1 MTRRTSNAV
10 DRLFVACWVYVGLV
24 QLWFVTVVLGRS
36 CLWVQGCPSWV
47 GSLESR
53 IDPTEPVMVV
63 ALVPIS
69 AVAGVCIANSPRGA
83 RRWMPLLVSAPI
95 FAAEVLLFPFALA
108 PIQTSAAS
116 VVEIALSPVVAEI
129 ESHIAQKGRPP
140 LRVKTEPGPVGVL
153 ACQTIKYEFPAMPTS
168 SGRTAEWRLRVRCQD
183 WSRRSE
189 YVYPSTG
196 EYVGLP
202 RALLPKSMEHVPAR
216 VIPMD

>member
-1 MTRRTSNAV
+1 MLGLCRSGPAV
-10 DRLFVACWVYVGLV
+10 VRDRSSWPLMPMGPGMPIVGWQSRVPDRPHRACH
-24 QLWFVTVVLGRS
+24 
-36 CLWVQGCPSWV
+36 GCCARPD
-47 GSLESR
+47 L
-53 IDPTEPVMVV
+53 
-63 ALVPIS
+63 